1 MGAFLKEN
9 WLWIL
14 APMVLIP
21 LLYLL
26 ALAFA
31 GGQEGDSTFIYNI

>member
-1 MGAFLKEN
+1 MGTFLKEN

-21 LLYLL
+21 LTYLL
-26 ALAFA
+26 VVLFSEDPGAP
-31 GGQEGDSTFIYNI
+31 TFIYNI